1 MPETP
6 SQSQPRPKDGER
18 VSKLED
24 AWALAL
30 RRIPTPYCLQA
41 DKSPCRGTVPGGRR
55 RSLTA

>member
-6 SQSQPRPKDGER
+6 SQLQPRPKDGER

-24 AWALAL
+24 AWASAL

-41 DKSPCRGTVPGGRR
+41 DKPRAVAPHLVAVDAS
-55 RSLTA
+55 